1 MTWYFTWT
9 KNYRV
14 SSLIHHMEL
23 ILEKNNSKELIAI
36 AVESRKLICGHCHAN
51 TVTSVVTF
59 FCCLMCMRGDQKVL
73 QLATLVNSAS
83 VL

>member
-1 MTWYFTWT
+1 MIFYMDQKLQGIQFNPPHGTHTG
-9 KNYRV
+9 
-14 SSLIHHMEL
+14 
-23 ILEKNNSKELIAI
+23 KNNSKELKSI

-59 FCCLMCMRGDQKVL
+59 FCCFMCTRGDQKVL